1 MNYNQDPRHIRD
13 IKYIKIRFL
22 QKVNKEDIKI
32 TLAECITRQEARD
45 IMDLIEDGP
54 ASRYIFSVKGWTQ
67 HNTYI

>member
-1 MNYNQDPRHIRD
+1 MNYTQDPRHIRD

-22 QKVNKEDIKI
+22 QKVDKKDIKI

-54 ASRYIFSVKGWTQ
+54 ASKQILSVEGWTQ
-67 HNTYI
+67 HNSYI